1 MYMKLD
7 KSFEREI
14 KKLNGDGS
22 REAKFEHLEV
32 VRAAVKELSTSDVIR
47 DFDKILRKYGRAPIA
62 VCVAATLIN
71 RGNRISGSSLQW
83 AQEVIK
89 LWTNRPNSI
98 ERFAIRDNLHPT
110 RIEEYARA
118 LIKFTQA

>member
-1 MYMKLD
+1 MKLD
-7 KSFEREI
+7 KTFENDI
-14 KKLNGDGS
+14 KKLNGNGS
-22 REAKFEHLEV
+22 REAKFEQLKIL
-32 VRAAVKELSTSDVIR
+32 RAAVKELSTPDVIR
-47 DFDKILRKYGRAPIA
+47 EFNSILKKYGRAPIA
-62 VCVAATLIN
+62 VCVAATLID

-98 ERFAIRDNLHPT
+98 EQFAIRDNLHPT